1 MAQLGELGD
10 GEGVHNVGVGWE
22 VRDCW
27 DGVFDWLGGGGLAG
41 DDAPL
46 HLGVSICLKLDVME

>member
-1 MAQLGELGD
+1 M
-10 GEGVHNVGVGWE
+10 GVGWE